1 MKKLTMTV
9 LILLSSTLFAQESL
23 TWKALMSQ
31 YQQTKLEQ
39 FDADDN
45 LHAFAAYLA
54 AHPDDALAQLYTA
67 SSYCF
72 VGRDAWMPW
81 NKMNAVN
88 KCIDKME
95 TAFINTQKQ
104 YPAQS
109 SQRLNSYLTFGLTNM
124 GLPTAFGQHE
134 LAVESL
140 KQARTHP
147 AFEYLPNDLKEKVI
161 SSIKE

>member
-1 MKKLTMTV
+1 MKKLTLTV
-9 LILLSSTLFAQESL
+9 LMLLSSTLFAQEIL
-23 TWKALMSQ
+23 TWKILMSQ

-45 LHAFAAYLA
+45 LQAFTAYLA
-54 AHPDDALAQLYTA
+54 AHAEDALTQLYTA

-95 TAFINTQKQ
+95 IAFINSQKQ

-109 SQRLNSYLTFGLTNM
+109 RQRLNSYLTFGLTNI
-124 GLPTAFGQHE
+124 GLPSPFGQHE
-134 LAVESL
+134 IAVESL

-147 AFEYLPNDLKEKVI
+147 SFKHLPNELKEKVI
-161 SSIKE
+161 SILKE